1 MAHCNT
7 ILSQILK
14 LVPRHEF
21 EVLANKHHS
30 GRMFRSASRWSQ
42 FVIMAFGQLSGRRS
56 LRDLVDNI
64 SAQQQRLY
72 HLGSA
77 KLSRS
82 NLSRIN
88 ENKPH
93 ELYQSLFA
101 ALLKRCQTIAPG
113 HGFRFNNE
121 LYSMDASTIDLCLSV
136 FPWAS
141 FRKAKGGIKLHVA
154 MNHKGHLPEFVTVT
168 EARTHEVNEGR
179 RVDFPKGSIVAVGR
193 GYTDYEWYK
202 TLSDK
207 GVYFVARLKSNA
219 TTRIVERR
227 KVDRSKGLSSDHTI
241 EFTGVTTSK
250 RCPIALR
257 RIRYRDPTTG
267 KRYEFLTNNFSL
279 AASTIAAI
287 YKSRWQIEL
296 FFKWIKQNL
305 KIKTFMGTS
314 KNAVMTQIWIALCV
328 YLLIAYLK
336 FLSKSKKSMQ
346 QILNLLQMNLFEKW
360 CIHDLLHG
368 RSTER
373 IPINPDQLSFAE
385 KLTGH

>member
-14 LVPRHEF
+14 LVPRHDF
-21 EVLANKHHS
+21 EVLAKKHHS
-30 GRMFRSASRWSQ
+30 GRTFRTASRWSQ
-42 FVIMAFGQLSGRRS
+42 FVTMAIGQLSGRRS
-56 LRDLVDNI
+56 LRDLVDNV

-88 ENKPH
+88 EDKPH
-93 ELYQSLFA
+93 ELYKSLFA
-101 ALLKRCQTIAPG
+101 VLLKRCQSTAPG
-113 HGFRFNNE
+113 HGFRFKNE

-141 FRKAKGGIKLHVA
+141 FRKAKGGIKLHVT
-154 MNHKGHLPEFVTVT
+154 MNHKGNLPEFVTVT
-168 EARTHEVNEGR
+168 EARVHEVNEGR
-179 RVDFPKGSIVAVGR
+179 LVDFPKGSIVAVDR

-207 GVYFVARLKSNA
+207 DIYFVARLKSNA
-219 TTRIVERR
+219 TTRVIERR
-227 KVDRSKGLSSDHTI
+227 PVDRSKGLTSDQTV

-250 RCPIALR
+250 RCPIPLR
-257 RIRYRDPTTG
+257 RVGYRDATTG
-267 KRYEFLTNNFSL
+267 KHYEFLTNNFSL

-305 KIKTFMGTS
+305 KIKSFMGTS

-368 RSTER
+368 RSTEK
-373 IPINPDQLSFAE
+373 IHINPDQLSFAE

>member
-14 LVPRHEF
+14 LVPRHDF
-21 EVLANKHHS
+21 ERLAKLHHS
-30 GRMFRSASRWSQ
+30 GRTFRTASRWSQ
-42 FVIMAFGQLSGRRS
+42 FVTMAIGQLSGRRS
-56 LRDLVDNI
+56 LRDLVDNV

-88 ENKPH
+88 EDKPC

-101 ALLKRCQTIAPG
+101 ALLKRCQSAAPG
-113 HGFRFNNE
+113 HGFRFKNE

-154 MNHKGHLPEFVTVT
+154 MNHKGNLPEFVTVT
-168 EARTHEVNEGR
+168 DARTHEVNEGR
-179 RVDFPKGSIVAVGR
+179 RVDFPKGSIVAVDR

-207 GVYFVARLKSNA
+207 GIYFVARLKSNA

-227 KVDRSKGLSSDHTI
+227 EVDRSKGVSSDHTI
-241 EFTGVTTSK
+241 VFTGVTTSK
-250 RCPIALR
+250 RCPIPLR
-257 RIRYRDPTTG
+257 RVRYRDATTG
-267 KRYEFLTNNFSL
+267 RRYEFLTNNFSL

-305 KIKTFMGTS
+305 KIKSFMGTS

-336 FLSKSKKSMQ
+336 FMSKAKKSMQ

-360 CIHDLLHG
+360 CLNDLLHG

-373 IPINPDQLSFAE
+373 IHINPDQLSFAD

>member
-21 EVLANKHHS
+21 EALAKKHHS
-30 GRMFRSASRWSQ
+30 GRRFRTASRWSQ
-42 FVIMAFGQLSGRRS
+42 FVTMAIGQLSGRRS
-56 LRDLVDNI
+56 LRDLVDNV
-64 SAQQQRLY
+64 SAHQQRLY
-72 HLGSA
+72 HLGSV

-88 ENKPH
+88 EEKPQ
-93 ELYQSLFA
+93 ELFQELFG
-101 ALLKRCQTIAPG
+101 ALLKRCQTVAPG
-113 HGFRFNNE
+113 HGFRFKNE
-121 LYSMDASTIDLCLSV
+121 LYSMDATTIDLCLSL

-154 MNHKGHLPEFVTVT
+154 MNHKGNLPEFVTVT
-168 EARTHEVNEGR
+168 EARVHEVNEGR
-179 RVDFPKGSIVAVGR
+179 SVNFPKGSIVAVDR

-202 TLSDK
+202 SLSDK
-207 GVYFVARLKSNA
+207 GIYFVARLKSNA
-219 TTRIVERR
+219 TTHIIERR
-227 KVDRSKGLSSDHTI
+227 SVDRSTGLTSDHTI

-250 RCPIALR
+250 RCPIPLR
-257 RIRYRDPTTG
+257 KVSYRDPETG
-267 KRYEFLTNNFSL
+267 KRYVFLTNNFSL

-305 KIKTFMGTS
+305 KIKSFMGTS

-336 FLSKSKKSMQ
+336 FVSKSKRSMQ

-360 CIHDLLHG
+360 SIHDLIHG

-373 IPINPDQLSFAE
+373 YPVNPDQLSFAD
-385 KLTGH
+385 KLTGQ

>member
-14 LVPRHEF
+14 LVPRHDF
-21 EVLANKHHS
+21 ERLAKMHHS
-30 GRMFRSASRWSQ
+30 GRTFRTASRWSQ
-42 FVIMAFGQLSGRRS
+42 FVTMAIGQLSGRRS
-56 LRDLVDNI
+56 LRDLVDNV

-88 ENKPH
+88 EDKPH
-93 ELYQSLFA
+93 ELYQALFA
-101 ALLKRCQTIAPG
+101 TLLKRCQSAAPG
-113 HGFRFNNE
+113 HGFRFKND

-154 MNHKGHLPEFVTVT
+154 MNHKGNLPEFVTVK
-168 EARTHEVNEGR
+168 EARVHEVNEGR
-179 RVDFPKGSIVAVGR
+179 RVDFPKGSIVAVDR
-193 GYTDYEWYK
+193 GYTDYQWYK

-207 GVYFVARLKSNA
+207 GVFFVARLKSNA
-219 TTRIVERR
+219 TTRITERR
-227 KVDRSKGLSSDHTI
+227 EVDRSKGLSSDHTI

-250 RCPIALR
+250 RCPIPLR
-257 RIRYRDPTTG
+257 RIRYRDAVTG

-305 KIKTFMGTS
+305 KIKSFMGTS
-314 KNAVMTQIWIALCV
+314 RNAVMTQIWIALCV

-336 FLSKSKKSMQ
+336 FVSKSKKSMQ
-346 QILNLLQMNLFEKW
+346 QILNLLQLNLFEKW
-360 CIHDLLHG
+360 YIHDLLHG
-368 RSTER
+368 RSTEK
-373 IPINPDQLSFAE
+373 IHIHPNQLSFAD
-385 KLTGH
+385 KLAGQ

>member
-1 MAHCNT
+1 MT
-7 ILSQILK
+7 I
-14 LVPRHEF
+14 
-21 EVLANKHHS
+21 
-30 GRMFRSASRWSQ
+30 
-42 FVIMAFGQLSGRRS
+42 GQLSGRRS
-56 LRDLVDNI
+56 LRDLVDNV

-72 HLGSA
+72 HLGSV

-101 ALLKRCQTIAPG
+101 TLLKRCQSTSPG
-113 HGFRFNNE
+113 HGFRFKND
-121 LYSMDASTIDLCLSV
+121 LYSMDASTIDLCLSM

-154 MNHKGHLPEFVTVT
+154 MNHNGNLPEFVTVT
-168 EARTHEVNEGR
+168 EASVHEVNEGR
-179 RVDFPKGSIVAVGR
+179 RVDFPKGSIVAVDR
-193 GYTDYEWYK
+193 GYTDYAWYK

-207 GVYFVARLKSNA
+207 GIFFVARLKSNA
-219 TTRIVERR
+219 TTRIIERR
-227 KVDRSKGLSSDHTI
+227 EVDRSKGLSSDHTI

-250 RCPIALR
+250 RCPIPLR
-257 RIRYRDPTTG
+257 RIRYRDAATG

-305 KIKTFMGTS
+305 KIKSFLGTS

-336 FLSKSKKSMQ
+336 FVSKSTKSMQ
-346 QILNLLQMNLFEKW
+346 QILRLLQMNLFEKW

-368 RSTER
+368 RSTEK
-373 IPINPDQLSFAE
+373 IPINPNQLSFAS
-385 KLTGH
+385 KLTGQ

>member
-21 EVLANKHHS
+21 ESLAKVHHS
-30 GRMFRSASRWSQ
+30 GRTFRTASRWSQ
-42 FVIMAFGQLSGRRS
+42 FVTMAIGQLSVRRS
-56 LRDLVDNI
+56 LRDLVDNV

-88 ENKPH
+88 EDKPH
-93 ELYQSLFA
+93 ELYKNLFA
-101 ALLKRCQTIAPG
+101 TLLKRCQLTAPG
-113 HGFRFNNE
+113 HGFRFKNE

-154 MNHKGHLPEFVTVT
+154 MNHKGNLPEFVSVT
-168 EARTHEVNEGR
+168 EARTHEINEAR
-179 RVDFPKGSIVAVGR
+179 RVDFPKGSIVAVDR
-193 GYTDYEWYK
+193 GYTDYKWYK
-202 TLSDK
+202 TLTDK
-207 GVYFVARLKSNA
+207 GIYFVARLKSNA
-219 TTRIVERR
+219 TTRVIERR
-227 KVDRSKGLSSDHTI
+227 VVDRSTGLTSDHTI

-250 RCPIALR
+250 SCPIALR
-257 RIRYRDPTTG
+257 RVGYRDPKTG
-267 KRYEFLTNNFSL
+267 KHYVFLTNNFTL
-279 AASTIAAI
+279 AARTIAAI

-305 KIKTFMGTS
+305 KIKSFMGTS
-314 KNAVMTQIWIALCV
+314 KNAVMTQIWIAMCV

-336 FLSKSKKSMQ
+336 FISKSKRSMQ

-360 CIHDLLHG
+360 SIHDLVHG
-368 RSTER
+368 RSTEKIR
-373 IPINPDQLSFAE
+373 LNPDQLSFAGM
-385 KLTGH
+385 LTGH

>member
-1 MAHCNT
+1 
-7 ILSQILK
+7 
-14 LVPRHEF
+14 
-21 EVLANKHHS
+21 
-30 GRMFRSASRWSQ
+30 MFRSASRWSQ

-64 SAQQQRLY
+64 SAQEQRLY

-77 KLSRS
+77 KISRS

-93 ELYQSLFA
+93 ELYKSLFA
-101 ALLKRCQTIAPG
+101 VLLKRCQTVTPG

-154 MNHKGHLPEFVTVT
+154 MNHKGNLPEFVTVT

-179 RVDFPKGSIVAVGR
+179 RVDFPKGSIVAVDR

-207 GVYFVARLKSNA
+207 GIYFVARLKSNA
-219 TTRIVERR
+219 TTRVIERR
-227 KVDRSKGLSSDHTI
+227 EVDRSKGLSSDHTI

-250 RCPIALR
+250 RCPIPLR
-257 RIRYRDPTTG
+257 RIRYRDPSTG

-305 KIKTFMGTS
+305 KIKSFMGTS

-336 FLSKSKKSMQ
+336 FVSKSKKSMQ

-360 CIHDLLHG
+360 CINDLLHG
-368 RSTER
+368 RSTEK
-373 IPINPDQLSFAE
+373 IPVNPDQLSFAD

>member
-14 LVPRHEF
+14 LVPRHDF
-21 EVLANKHHS
+21 ERLAKVHHS
-30 GRMFRSASRWSQ
+30 GRTFRTASRWSQ
-42 FVIMAFGQLSGRRS
+42 FVTMAIGQLSGRRS
-56 LRDLVDNI
+56 LRDLVDNV

-72 HLGSA
+72 HLGSG

-88 ENKPH
+88 EDKPH

-101 ALLKRCQTIAPG
+101 ALLKNCQSVAPG
-113 HGFRFNNE
+113 HGFRFKNE

-141 FRKAKGGIKLHVA
+141 FRTAKGGIKLHVA
-154 MNHKGHLPEFVTVT
+154 MNHKGNLPEFVTVT

-179 RVDFPKGSIVAVGR
+179 RVDFPKGSIVAVDR

-202 TLSDK
+202 TLTDK
-207 GVYFVARLKSNA
+207 GIYFVARLKSNA

-227 KVDRSKGLSSDHTI
+227 AVNRSKGVSSDHTI

-250 RCPIALR
+250 RCPIHLR
-257 RIRYRDPTTG
+257 RIRYRDATTR

-279 AASTIAAI
+279 AANTIAAI

-305 KIKTFMGTS
+305 KIKSFMGTS

-336 FLSKSKKSMQ
+336 FVSKSKKSMQ
-346 QILNLLQMNLFEKW
+346 QILNLLHMNLFEKW
-360 CIHDLLHG
+360 CIHDLIHG

-373 IPINPDQLSFAE
+373 IHINPNQLSFVG